1 MTDQGAQGGETDSV
15 LKLPES
21 GVDDVHGSGRN
32 DTGGCKATTQYTA
45 FSAFGIL
52 ATAASW
58 VLLLWVSMKN
68 GAKLHQMDM
77 GIAFLGLICMIR
89 SLGTMFKSEHKH
101 GSQFA
106 NGFCVALSCTDIVL
120 HYFLLYY
127 GGEKYEGPHMIHIWF
142 NTLLLLLHGLQYGVD
157 AQKHY
162 MNKPKAM
169 QRTKHSRRLLY
180 EDDEKRTKAILFPA
194 ICSDGL
200 MQYFYTLLSILLNVW
215 LLRTATPEEQQST
228 DMICLHAVYLCSSVV
243 LPTMMYTW
251 RKKSNDWNWF
261 LYIMFVL
268 LDAVL
273 ILWYAI
279 YRDAST
285 AQGAV
290 VIMIKAVV
298 LILLLGSPVF
308 AFFHGMEWG
317 SESQVLRYKNDQGL
331 TALSEWLFS
340 HSHAEGRFVMAT
352 SMGGIV
358 SAIAATISIVIGS
371 WWLVLVTAIVGGLCG
386 TVFGFLAFEC
396 ASCLRKSRLCSGCV
410 SLKETKHTIFEVILK
425 LPVVTIFE
433 YFLWYITVRRVLTI
447 EIRLIP
453 FYRCHVGLCG
463 CGSVVQSFTK
473 ARHHGVSLLYL
484 LYSLVF
490 KRASPSQNHRLRFGK
505 FCATAST
512 FLLYWL

>member
-15 LKLPES
+15 LELPKP
-21 GVDDVHGSGRN
+21 GVDDVN
-32 DTGGCKATTQYTA
+32 DTGGCQATTQYTA

-77 GIAFLGLICMIR
+77 GIAFLGPICMIR
-89 SLGTMFKSEHKH
+89 SLGTMVKSGHKH
-101 GSQFA
+101 GSPFA
-106 NGFCVALSCTDIVL
+106 NGFCIALSCTDIIL
-120 HYFLLYY
+120 HYLLLYY

-162 MNKPKAM
+162 MNKREEDDEKRTTKPTPM
-169 QRTKHSRRLLY
+169 QRNKHSRRLLY
-180 EDDEKRTKAILFPA
+180 EDDEKRTKAVLFPA

-200 MQYFYTLLSILLNVW
+200 MQYFYTVLSILLNVW

-279 YRDAST
+279 YRDTST

-317 SESQVLRYKNDQGL
+317 SESKVLRYKNDQGL
-331 TALSEWLFS
+331 TALSEWVNGY

-352 SMGGIV
+352 SMGEIV
-358 SAIAATISIVIGS
+358 S
-371 WWLVLVTAIVGGLCG
+371 VLVVVRACASYDSAVYLVCVLCG
-386 TVFGFLAFEC
+386 RC
-396 ASCLRKSRLCSGCV
+396 ALM
-410 SLKETKHTIFEVILK
+410 
-425 LPVVTIFE
+425 
-433 YFLWYITVRRVLTI
+433 
-447 EIRLIP
+447 
-453 FYRCHVGLCG
+453 
-463 CGSVVQSFTK
+463 
-473 ARHHGVSLLYL
+473 
-484 LYSLVF
+484 
-490 KRASPSQNHRLRFGK
+490 
-505 FCATAST
+505 
-512 FLLYWL
+512 